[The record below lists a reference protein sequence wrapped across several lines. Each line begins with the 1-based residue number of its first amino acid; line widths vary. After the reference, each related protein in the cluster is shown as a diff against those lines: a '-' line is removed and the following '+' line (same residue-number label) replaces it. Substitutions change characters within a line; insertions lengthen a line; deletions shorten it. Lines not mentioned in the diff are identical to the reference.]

1 MARPGLEILGCR
13 KAGLLMPRLARRLG
27 VVEQV
32 EGIALLH
39 QRRLVE
45 PAALPVGAVLGAQD
59 HRAAL
64 PVHEV
69 VAPREAD
76 HRRAFLVTR
85 IGIGVPRRDIA
96 PADLDQPR
104 RRLQRSEE
112 HTSELQSLMRISY
125 AVFSLK

>member
-1 MARPGLEILGCR
+1 
-13 KAGLLMPRLARRLG
+13 MPRLARRLG

-69 VAPREAD
+69 VAPSEAD

-85 IGIGVPRRDIA
+85 IGIAVPRRDIA
-96 PADLDQPR
+96 
-104 RRLQRSEE
+104 RSEE

-125 AVFSLK
+125 AVFCVQANTTKNQTPKV